1 MRRTNVEIIA
11 SHNALDFDGL
21 ASMVGASK
29 LYPGA
34 LMVFSG
40 TVSENIKQFMA
51 LYKDSLSIKT
61 PREIDMSEVSR
72 LIMVDTANPQR
83 LGQLKGLGSKEGL
96 DYHIFDHHPPTEED
110 IAGSVH
116 EVHQLGAATTILVE
130 KIIDRQIAITPF
142 DATILALGIYED
154 TGSLLFPSTTE
165 RDAQAVAY
173 LLSRRA
179 NLKVVANFIEQPFS
193 EEQRHILQSL
203 LDSAQH
209 HNINNVDV
217 VIAIYEGEGFIPGL
231 DIVAY
236 RLLKMEACDTIFV
249 VASMQGKVNIVGR
262 SSSTNLRVNEVLNKL
277 GGSGQDRA
285 ASAVVRGKSCREVA
299 DLILENV
306 TDLIRPAVVARDIM
320 STPVKTIALY
330 RTMEEAGRIM
340 LRYGHTGM
348 PVVDGAKVVGMIS
361 RRDADKAILHELGHA
376 PVKGFMTTEV
386 ISISPETPVSE
397 IQKMVVEYDI
407 GRLPVVDRGRL
418 VGIVS
423 RTDILRIL
431 HGDDYPEDHELLYSF
446 SEGGAENCLDLM
458 HERLPGDIFS
468 VLELA
473 GQIGFELNS
482 TVYCVGGYVRDL
494 FLQVPNF
501 DIDLVVEGDGREVA
515 QRMAEQLGGKVRFHE
530 RFGTATVV
538 FDKGTK
544 IDVAT
549 ARTEYYEFPAALPM
563 VERSSIRE
571 DMYRRDFTINT
582 MAICLNPGKMGEL
595 IDYFGGRKDIQNR
608 YIRILYNLSF
618 VEDPTRILRAIRF
631 EQRYKFTIEVDTL
644 RFARDAIERRMLGKL
659 SYKRILQELILILSE
674 KDPLAALER
683 MKETGVW
690 KYILPEVKLGELNRI
705 PFKRIPIVM
714 GWWEDRYYGHEIRTW
729 LVYLLVIFAEL
740 KSAQVAQIL
749 SYYPLD
755 RYAQRCIEESA
766 LVPQLADKISQD
778 PSIKP
783 SQMHKLLAHLGAEN
797 IIYLLL
803 HIKEESIWERIVG
816 YCDLKERVKVE
827 INGHDLKK
835 LGLKPGP
842 QFKAILDELYDTKLD
857 QTTYNKE
864 TEIIMVRKWVAEGRF
879 QDAVV
884 N

>member
-1 MRRTNVEIIA
+1 MEIIT

-34 LMVFSG
+34 VMVFSG

-51 LYKDSLSIKT
+51 LYKDSLFIKT
-61 PREIDMSEVSR
+61 PKQIELDEVTR
-72 LIMVDTANPQR
+72 VIMVDTANLKR
-83 LGQLKGLGSKEGL
+83 LGQLKDLGGQREL
-96 DYHIFDHHPPTEED
+96 EFHIFDHHPPTED
-110 IAGSVH
+110 DMVGIVH
-116 EVHQLGAATTILVE
+116 EVHMLGAATTIMVE
-130 KIIDRQIAITPF
+130 KIIARNIAITPF

-165 RDAQAVAY
+165 RDAQAVAF
-173 LLSRRA
+173 LLGRRA
-179 NLKVVANFIEQPFS
+179 NLKVVANFMEQPFS
-193 EEQRHILQSL
+193 GEQRLILQNL

-209 HNINNVDV
+209 HMINNVDI
-217 VIAIYEGEGFIPGL
+217 VIAIYEGDVFIPGL

-236 RLLKMEACDTIFV
+236 RLSKMEACDVVFV
-249 VASMQGKVNIVGR
+249 VALMQGKVNVVGR
-262 SSSTNLRVNEVLNKL
+262 SDTNNLRVNEVLKPL
-277 GGSGQDRA
+277 GGSGQERA
-285 ASAVVRGKSCREVA
+285 ASAIIRDKSCREVA
-299 DLILENV
+299 DLILDNIS
-306 TDLIRPAVVARDIM
+306 DKIRPAVMAQDIM
-320 STPVKTIALY
+320 TTPVKTIALY

-348 PVVDGAKVVGMIS
+348 PVVDGDKVVGMIS
-361 RRDADKAILHELGHA
+361 RRDVDKAIVHELGHA

-386 ISISPETPVSE
+386 VSIAPETPVSE
-397 IQKMVVEYDI
+397 VQKMVVEYDI

-431 HGDDYPEDHELLYSF
+431 HGEDYPEDHELLYPF
-446 SEGGAENCLDLM
+446 SEGGIENFALLM
-458 HERLPGDIFS
+458 REELPADIFA
-468 VLELA
+468 VLEQA
-473 GQIGFELNS
+473 GEIAQELNS
-482 TVYCVGGYVRDL
+482 TAYCVGGYVRDL

-501 DIDLVVEGDGREVA
+501 DIDLVVEGDGQELA
-515 QRMAEQLGGKVRFHE
+515 SRMARNLGVKVRIHE
-530 RFGTATVV
+530 RFGTATILWEA
-538 FDKGTK
+538 GTK

-582 MAICLNPGKMGEL
+582 MAICLNPGKFGDL

-674 KDPLAALER
+674 KDPMSAMER

-690 KYILPEVKLGELNRI
+690 KYILPEVKLEELNRI

-714 GWWEDRYYGHEIRTW
+714 GWWEDRYYGREIKTW
-729 LVYLLVIFAEL
+729 LVYLLAIFAKMTVPQL
-740 KSAQVAQIL
+740 GAVFSR
-749 SYYPLD
+749 YPLD
-755 RYAQRCIEESA
+755 RYAQRCIEDSA
-766 LVPQLADKISQD
+766 LVPQMADTISQKPD
-778 PSIKP
+778 LRP
-783 SQMHKLLAHLGAEN
+783 SQMDKMLAHLGAEN

-803 HIKEESIWERIVG
+803 HIREESVWDRVVA
-816 YCDLKERVKVE
+816 YCDLKERAKVE
-827 INGHDLKK
+827 INGHDLIG

-842 QFKAILDELYDTKLD
+842 IFKAVLEGLFDTKLD
-857 QTTYNKE
+857 QTTANRDE
-864 TEIIMVRKWVAEGRF
+864 ELAMVRKWIAEGRF
-879 QDAVV
+879 IDAVV